1 MNIDWIVIS
10 VILSLVATV
19 IATGMFISYAVKH
32 INEDKS
38 QDD

>member
-1 MNIDWIVIS
+1 MNIDWIVVS

-19 IATGMFISYAVKH
+19 IATGMFIAYAMKH

-38 QDD
+38 EDD